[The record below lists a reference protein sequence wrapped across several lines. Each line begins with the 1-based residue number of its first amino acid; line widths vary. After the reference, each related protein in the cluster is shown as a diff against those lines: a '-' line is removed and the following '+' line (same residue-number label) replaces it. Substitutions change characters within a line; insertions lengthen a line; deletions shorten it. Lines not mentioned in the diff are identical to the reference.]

1 MNKPKRKLSDVELD
15 IMLIVWDAKEPISAP
30 KILEKIFVKHS
41 WALSSLMTALSR
53 LVDKGYLKCD
63 RSSGSNLYSAI
74 VDEQQYKN
82 QESSSFLS
90 KLYGNSLPHFV
101 SCLYKGG
108 KISNKDLEEL
118 KRFIDNATKE
128 N

>member
-15 IMLIVWDAKEPISAP
+15 IMLIVWDANGPISAP

>member
-15 IMLIVWDAKEPISAP
+15 IMLIVWDAKEPISAS
-30 KILEKIFVKHS
+30 KILEKIFAKHS

-63 RSSGSNLYSAI
+63 RSSGNNLYSSL
-74 VDEQQYKN
+74 VDEEVYKN
-82 QESSSFLS
+82 QESCSILS
-90 KLYGNSLPHFV
+90 KLYGNSLPRFV

-108 KISNKDLEEL
+108 KINSKDLEEL

-128 N
+128 D